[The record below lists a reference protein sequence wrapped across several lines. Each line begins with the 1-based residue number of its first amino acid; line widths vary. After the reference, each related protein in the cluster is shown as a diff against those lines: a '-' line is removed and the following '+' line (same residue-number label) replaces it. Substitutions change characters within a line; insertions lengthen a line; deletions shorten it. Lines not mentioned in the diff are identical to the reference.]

1 MLFKDNTYIVNVDRR
16 ADLMNTKFRI
26 TVISMGDRVGDV
38 ITQRTS
44 NRLVSFGFLKLG
56 DRYVCVNY
64 ITHYNFCA

>member
-26 TVISMGDRVGDV
+26 MVISMGDRVGDV

-44 NRLVSFGFLKLG
+44 NRLVSFGFFKAG
-56 DRYVCVNY
+56 
-64 ITHYNFCA
+64 

>member
-26 TVISMGDRVGDV
+26 MVISMGDRVGDV

-44 NRLVSFGFLKLG
+44 NRLVSLGFLKLS
-56 DRYVCVNY
+56 DRYMCVNY
-64 ITHYNFCA
+64 ITHCNFCA